1 MSWKRKLELQFTENC
16 VLREFSGLKVDNQ
29 DVYTLPHESKETAL
43 IFQKVLYH
51 AIVPDLQKNRDVTCG
66 ARWRGESMVLAE
78 RPIQSRVDFRR
89 CNIKEERGG
98 DLGDERT
105 PRSGEPH
112 KKDPQQ
118 TMWLNKNTV
127 AGSFVITATLKRT
140 ENISHAKNLK
150 SKEISYKS

>member
-51 AIVPDLQKNRDVTCG
+51 AIVPGLQKNRDVTCG
-66 ARWRGESMVLAE
+66 ARWRGESMVLGE
-78 RPIQSRVDFRR
+78 RPIQSKVDFRR

-105 PRSGEPH
+105 PRSGEP
-112 KKDPQQ
+112 PQ
-118 TMWLNKNTV
+118 K
-127 AGSFVITATLKRT
+127 GSSANHVVEQEYCCWQFCHYRNLE
-140 ENISHAKNLK
+140 ENQEYLTC
-150 SKEISYKS
+150 KEPQK